1 MPDQVPEVFI
11 SSISQDGA
19 LRERRCD
26 VCVGVK
32 NRPMLIDD
40 TLDGGKVLV
49 ERGGEGCAFVGP
61 FGFVDK

>member
-1 MPDQVPEVFI
+1 MPNQVPEV
-11 SSISQDGA
+11 SVPSVGEDGA

-32 NRPMLIDD
+32 NRPMFVDN

-49 ERGGEGCAFVGP
+49 DRGGEGCAFVGP